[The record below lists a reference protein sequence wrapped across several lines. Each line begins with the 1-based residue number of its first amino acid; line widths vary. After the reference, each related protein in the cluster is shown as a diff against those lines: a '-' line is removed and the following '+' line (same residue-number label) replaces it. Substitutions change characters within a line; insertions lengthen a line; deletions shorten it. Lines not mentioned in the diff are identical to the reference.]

1 MDLIIEQIMKPD
13 IELLKSI
20 PIFNK
25 LNSNELL
32 SMQEISSIKELKK
45 DEILFYEGDESK
57 TLHIVIDGEIEVYK
71 VNSKGKEIILKEF
84 KPFSFIAEVSNYNEI
99 NFPAS
104 AKATC
109 PSTVLLVNFKEF
121 EKKFLFHP
129 TIAPVILKSMA
140 NKVMNLEK
148 VISNNLILDASQR
161 VAKYIYDNEECL
173 NEIKHH
179 KIAEYLNITPVTL
192 SRILK
197 RFKDEKL
204 IETLNNKFTINK
216 ELLKK
221 EFS

>member
-1 MDLIIEQIMKPD
+1 MMKLD

-32 SMQEISSIKELKK
+32 SLQEISSIKRLKK
-45 DEILFYEGDESK
+45 EEVLFYEGDESK
-57 TLHIVIDGEIEVYK
+57 TLHIIIDGEIEVYK
-71 VNSKGKEIILKEF
+71 VNSKGKEIILKKF
-84 KPFSFIAEVSNYNEI
+84 IPFSFIAEVSNYNGI

-109 PSTVLLVNFKEF
+109 PSTVLLINFKEF

-161 VAKYIYDNEECL
+161 VAKFIYDNEECL
-173 NEIKHH
+173 NKIKHH

-204 IETLNNKFTINK
+204 IETHNNKFTANR
-216 ELLKK
+216 ERLKK

>member
-1 MDLIIEQIMKPD
+1 MKPN

-20 PIFNK
+20 PIFNQ
-25 LNSNELL
+25 LNSNELISL
-32 SMQEISSIKELKK
+32 KEISSIKRLEK
-45 DEILFYEGDESK
+45 EEVLFYEGDESK

-71 VNSKGKEIILKEF
+71 VNSKGKEIILKKF
-84 KPFSFIAEVSNYNEI
+84 KPFSFIAEVSNYNGI

-104 AKATC
+104 AKAAS
-109 PSTVLLVNFKEF
+109 PSSVLLINYKEF
-121 EKKFLFHP
+121 EKKFLFHH
-129 TIAPVILKSMA
+129 TIVPVILKSMA

-161 VAKYIYDNEECL
+161 VAKFIYDNEECL
-173 NEIKHH
+173 NKIKHH
-179 KIAEYLNITPVTL
+179 KIAEYLNITPVTF

-197 RFKDEKL
+197 RFKDEKI
-204 IETLNNKFTINK
+204 IETHNNKFTANR

>member
-1 MDLIIEQIMKPD
+1 MMILN

-25 LNSNELL
+25 LNDSELL
-32 SMQEISSIKELKK
+32 SLQEISYIKKLENQ
-45 DEILFYEGDESK
+45 EILFFEGDESK

-71 VNSKGKEIILKEF
+71 VNSKGKEIILKKF
-84 KPFSFIAEVSNYNEI
+84 KPFSFIAEVSNYNGI

-109 PSTVLLVNFKEF
+109 YSTVLLINYKEF

-161 VAKYIYDNEECL
+161 VAKFIYDNEECL
-173 NEIKHH
+173 NKVKHH
-179 KIAEYLNITPVTL
+179 KIAEYLNITPVTF

-197 RFKDEKL
+197 RFKDEKI
-204 IETLNNKFTINK
+204 IEVNNKFTVNK